1 MKLTCAAE
9 LQLGWYHLR
18 TPLRQCYVLEPGRL
32 ALYGN
37 AYTVD
42 MQESPAMLLRKQTSY
57 TQTWSTQVSLNSET
71 ETHEAGSIVFW
82 SRYSYIALFLRKD
95 QVVVR
100 WVDENTDETK
110 ELVGPAS
117 HGPTTLSIR
126 AEPSTYTC
134 SYRSGDMMGSK
145 DLTALPSTVIQRQRM
160 FESPYTGAHF
170 GLFAQDTSFEQ
181 FLAPAYFDYASLTV
195 S

>member
-1 MKLTCAAE
+1 
-9 LQLGWYHLR
+9 
-18 TPLRQCYVLEPGRL
+18 
-32 ALYGN
+32 
-37 AYTVD
+37 
-42 MQESPAMLLRKQTSY
+42 MLLRKQTSY
-57 TQTWSTQVSLNSET
+57 TQNWTTQVSLNPET

-82 SRYSYIALFLRKD
+82 SRYSYIALFLRED
-95 QVVVR
+95 QVVAR
-100 WVDENTDETK
+100 WVEENTDETK

-134 SYRSGDMMGSK
+134 SYRSRDMIESK
-145 DLTALPSTVIQRQRM
+145 DLITLPSTVIQRQRM

-181 FLAPAYFDYASLTV
+181 CLVPAYFDYASLTA
-195 S
+195 

>member
-1 MKLTCAAE
+1 
-9 LQLGWYHLR
+9 
-18 TPLRQCYVLEPGRL
+18 
-32 ALYGN
+32 
-37 AYTVD
+37 
-42 MQESPAMLLRKQTSY
+42 MLLRKQTSY
-57 TQTWSTQVSLNSET
+57 TQTWSTQVSLDPET

-95 QVVVR
+95 RVVVR
-100 WVDENTDETK
+100 WMDEITDETK

-134 SYRSGDMMGSK
+134 SYRSGDVIASNN
-145 DLTALPSTVIQRQRM
+145 LIILPSTVIQRQRM

-170 GLFAQDTSFEQ
+170 GLFAQDTSLEQ
-181 FLAPAYFDYASLTV
+181 NLTPAYFDYASLTA
-195 S
+195 